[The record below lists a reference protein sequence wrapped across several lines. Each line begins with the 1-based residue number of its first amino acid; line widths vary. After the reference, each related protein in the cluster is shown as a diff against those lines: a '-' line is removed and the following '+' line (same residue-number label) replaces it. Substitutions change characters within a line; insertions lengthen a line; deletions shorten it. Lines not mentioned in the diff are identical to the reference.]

1 MADSVIVQPGV
12 RPRSVQRP
20 LWNRRTQ
27 QMVGKVLA
35 YLFMSALCFAFL
47 VPFYW
52 LISTSL
58 KLRSQVWS
66 FPPQWVPNPVVWSNY
81 TDVFRVSPFFLWVRN
96 TLVLVFW
103 NILGSTLSNAA
114 VAFPFARLRFPG
126 RNFLFMLLIS
136 TMMIPGPVLM
146 IPTFIL
152 FKTIGWYNT
161 YYPLIVPSFFADAFF
176 VFLLRQ
182 YMMTIPFELDDAAR
196 IDGCSRFQMW
206 WRILLPLC
214 IPPLTIVV
222 VFNFMGAWNAFM
234 GPLIY
239 LNDSEKYPLGVGIAM
254 FKNAFLGT
262 TNWGLLMAASV
273 MMVLPCLVVYYFA
286 QDKLIGGIASVGLKG

>member
-1 MADSVIVQPGV
+1 MADMVATQVVQA
-12 RPRSVQRP
+12 RTIRRP

-27 QMVGKVLA
+27 QLIGKALA
-35 YLFMSALCFAFL
+35 YLFMSALCFVFL
-47 VPFYW
+47 IPFYW

-66 FPPQWVPNPVVWSNY
+66 FPPQWIPNPVVWSNY
-81 TDVFRVSPFFLWVRN
+81 TEVFRVSPFLLWVRN
-96 TLVLVFW
+96 TLILVFW

-146 IPTFIL
+146 IPTFIM
-152 FKTIGWYNT
+152 FKLIGWYNT
-161 YYPLIVPSFFADAFF
+161 YYPLIVPSFFGDAFF
-176 VFLLRQ
+176 IFLLRQ

-196 IDGCSRFQMW
+196 IDGCSRFQLW

-214 IPPLTIVV
+214 VPPLTIVV
-222 VFNFMGAWNAFM
+222 VYNFMGSWNAFM

-239 LNDSEKYPLGVGIAM
+239 LNDSNKYPLGVGIAM
-254 FKNAFLGT
+254 FKNAFLNT